1 MRTETASA
9 LAYGSYDFSN
19 SGYAL
24 TFQAFLFPLLLSSA
38 AGGQGSS
45 GALWGS
51 VVTLSSLLAVAVGP
65 LVGRFADRTGKGGVF
80 CFFVLLAGSL
90 AAIAPMVFE
99 GRIWALASA
108 FIIFNAAFELSQ
120 NLYDSFLLD
129 FRTGTTAVTQLST
142 FAWGFGYLGGAVFAV
157 AYLLLDKSGERVAS
171 TLTLLALLFILLSIP
186 AMFAFWR
193 RKPMRGTQR
202 PSWKEIFR
210 VSNPVPWRDLF
221 LYWLIADA
229 VGAVMYFTPLYMKEE
244 LHIGTRQLGM
254 LVLGM
259 QLVAFPLTVLMGR
272 AASRYGVTRT
282 IRISLL
288 IWLVGL
294 SGLYFART
302 IIQLLP
308 ALALLALVFGTTQ
321 ALLRA
326 HFALRLEAER
336 SGEGFGFFAV
346 AQKSA
351 SIAAPA
357 MVTALS
363 WATDSLRPTYLV
375 VGVLIGVAYVLSRRM
390 KDATDIVPTAS

>member
-1 MRTETASA
+1 M
-9 LAYGSYDFSN
+9 
-19 SGYAL
+19 
-24 TFQAFLFPLLLSSA
+24 
-38 AGGQGSS
+38 
-45 GALWGS
+45 
-51 VVTLSSLLAVAVGP
+51 
-65 LVGRFADRTGKGGVF
+65 
-80 CFFVLLAGSL
+80 
-90 AAIAPMVFE
+90 
-99 GRIWALASA
+99 
-108 FIIFNAAFELSQ
+108 
-120 NLYDSFLLD
+120 
-129 FRTGTTAVTQLST
+129 TQLST

-157 AYLLLDKSGERVAS
+157 AYLLLDKSGGRVAS
-171 TLTLLALLFILLSIP
+171 TLTLLALLFMLLSIP

-193 RKPMRGTQR
+193 RKPTRVTRGL
-202 PSWKEIFR
+202 SWKEILR
-210 VSNPVPWRDLF
+210 VSNPVPWRDIF

-244 LHIGTRQLGM
+244 LHIDTRQLGM

-272 AASRYGVTRT
+272 AASRFGVTRT
-282 IRISLL
+282 IRASLL

-302 IIQLLP
+302 ILQLLP
-308 ALALLALVFGTTQ
+308 ALALLALVVGSTQ

-375 VGVLIGVAYVLSRRM
+375 VGVLIGAAYILSRRM
-390 KDATDIVPTAS
+390 KDSAGVVPTVP